1 MPAPT
6 SQTGAAGEFHV
17 AAQLSQ
23 RGWQASVLLG
33 NARRTDVLA
42 HHPETGVSVSIQS
55 KAANG
60 GGDFQAG
67 KASEEPSPPE
77 AREWFVFV
85 GLRSPDERPAFYIV
99 PRNVIAAFS
108 WCTHQAWLRST
119 RRDGRP
125 HKDNSMRN
133 ISQRYL
139 EAFLERWDDLLR
151 PPGEIPYWLP
161 QWFWDAKER
170 VGLQPGHPG
179 AERPDNG

>member
-1 MPAPT
+1 M
-6 SQTGAAGEFHV
+6 
-17 AAQLSQ
+17 
-23 RGWQASVLLG
+23 
-33 NARRTDVLA
+33 
-42 HHPETGVSVSIQS
+42 SVSIQS

-99 PRNVIAAFS
+99 PRNIIAAFS

-139 EAFLERWDDLLR
+139 EAFLERWDDLLP